1 MSLFSAKEVRNLKL
15 SSMPLE
21 NLRDFA
27 QNLDIYNTGRT
38 ADIIKRL
45 IDIPNI
51 DTKIDAFIKQQYI
64 LIIKERKDLISDA
77 DLIKELHK
85 VKDISWG
92 VVQGQLDQ
100 KIQTE
105 YVRRIVRYDD
115 LISNVKAKLHN
126 DVTSY
131 VICTWYNHWTT
142 VLTEEHISQHPKVIP
157 TLKNIRGIDIFVDGQ
172 PFDLKV
178 TYPREYIAKYGIDKM
193 LKDNKHL
200 AVWMY
205 ENQGAQRFGAD
216 NRLFVVLL
224 DTKNPEESWK
234 LKRDFGLVFS
244 KIDEFF
250 NKERVSYADEVVFS
264 FAKKTYTAVSKV
276 LIVSGINT

>member
-1 MSLFSAKEVRNLKL
+1 MPLPSAKEVRNLKL
-15 SSMPLE
+15 SSIPLGKLKE
-21 NLRDFA
+21 FA
-27 QNLDIYNTGRT
+27 GSIERNNTGSAT
-38 ADIIKRL
+38 DIIKRL
-45 IDIPNI
+45 IDIQNI
-51 DTKIDAFIKQQYI
+51 DSKIDTFIKNQY
-64 LIIKERKDLISDA
+64 LLRIKERKKLISDE

-85 VKDISWG
+85 VQDFSWG

-100 KIQTE
+100 KIQAE
-105 YVRRIVRYDD
+105 YVRRIVRYAD
-115 LISNVKAKLHN
+115 LINNVKAKLHD

-142 VLTEEHISQHPKVIP
+142 VLIEEHISQHPKVIP
-157 TLKNIRGIDIFVDGQ
+157 TLKNIKGVDIFMDGQ
-172 PFDLKV
+172 PFDLK
-178 TYPREYIAKYGIDKM
+178 TAGLPREYDI
-193 LKDNKHL
+193 KDAIKNPKNL

-234 LKRDFGLVFS
+234 LKRNFNLVFS

-250 NKERVSYADEVVFS
+250 NKEKVSNSDEIVFS
-264 FAKKTYTAVSKV
+264 FAKKTYTTVTKV
-276 LIVSGINT
+276 LLITT

>member
-1 MSLFSAKEVRNLKL
+1 MPLMSDKEVRNLKL
-15 SSMPLE
+15 SSMPLS
-21 NLRDFA
+21 NLREFA
-27 QNLDIYNTGRT
+27 EMLNQSSQGNGT
-38 ADIIKRL
+38 DIIKRL
-45 IDIPNI
+45 INLRNI
-51 DTKIDAFIKQQYI
+51 DNAVNDFIKKQYYER
-64 LIIKERKDLISDA
+64 IKERKKLISDE

-85 VKDISWG
+85 VKEFSWG

-105 YVRRIVRYDD
+105 YVRRIFRYED
-115 LISNVKAKLHN
+115 LINGVKAKLHD

-142 VLTEEHISQHPKVIP
+142 LLIEEHISQHPRVIP
-157 TLKNIRGIDIFVDGQ
+157 TLKNIKGIDIFVGNQ
-172 PFDLKV
+172 PFDLKT
-178 TYPREYIAKYGIDKM
+178 TYLPRNYDVEGAIKNPK
-193 LKDNKHL
+193 KL

-224 DTKNPEESWK
+224 DTRNRQDSWK
-234 LKRDFGLVFS
+234 LKRDFDLIFS

-250 NKERVSYADEVVFS
+250 AEEKVTPTDEVVFS
-264 FAKKTYTAVSKV
+264 FRRKTFTAISKV
-276 LIVSGINT
+276 LLITE